1 MKNNTVF
8 DLVTPAGLHTKK
20 ILDDFNF
27 KKFNFSKWLYYA
39 FVLFM
44 SSSLFG
50 LNFNFNELIKENITS
65 SPSFVSSPNFVF
77 LIIGLIIVCFILSFV
92 WMYLSCNFTYILN
105 DSVLLNKR
113 DIKEFWAK
121 NNKKA
126 KSYYFLLIKIIV
138 MMILACIVGGFLIAL
153 IGGMASSSGSSV
165 GVGIAGGCL
174 AFTIFLIIGLAFG
187 IYMMLIANF
196 AVPLHLRVDEN
207 IPVAQVLKNLY
218 NELKAK
224 KELGKG
230 AMAILALFLV
240 NCGVN
245 MVYSIFSMMF
255 VAVIFLFY
263 SFLSKS
269 PVFWVIFAFI
279 FLIYFAIM
287 LFLNVPGG
295 IFISSYRLLLV
306 SFLSPE
312 NAVLLP
318 LRDEKGKFVGTMSYF
333 EHLEREQA
341 EATNMNDY
349 SSYPQM

>member
-126 KSYYFLLIKIIV
+126 KSYYFLILKIIGI
-138 MMILACIVGGFLIAL
+138 ILLSCFVGGFLIAILGGL
-153 IGGMASSSGSSV
+153 ISSSGA
-165 GVGIAGGCL
+165 GFGIAGGCL
-174 AFTIFLIIGLAFG
+174 AFAIFFFIGLAFG

-196 AVPLHLRVDEN
+196 AVPLHLRMDEN
-207 IPVAQVLKNLY
+207 IPVSQILKNLY

-245 MVYSIFSMMF
+245 VVYSVFSMIF
-255 VAVIFLFY
+255 LAIIFLFY
-263 SFLSKS
+263 SFLSQS
-269 PVFWVIFAFI
+269 PVFWVVFAFM
-279 FLIYFAIM
+279 FLIYFAII

>member
-27 KKFNFSKWLYYA
+27 KNFNFSKWLYYA

-126 KSYYFLLIKIIV
+126 KSYYFLILKIIGI
-138 MMILACIVGGFLIAL
+138 ILLSCFVGGFLIAILGGL
-153 IGGMASSSGSSV
+153 ISSSGA
-165 GVGIAGGCL
+165 GFGIAGGCL
-174 AFTIFLIIGLAFG
+174 AFAIFFFIGLAFG

-196 AVPLHLRVDEN
+196 AVPLHLRMDEN
-207 IPVAQVLKNLY
+207 IPVSQILKNLY

-245 MVYSIFSMMF
+245 VVYSVFSMIF
-255 VAVIFLFY
+255 LAIIFLFY
-263 SFLSKS
+263 SFLSQS
-269 PVFWVIFAFI
+269 PVFWVVFAFM
-279 FLIYFAIM
+279 FLIYFAII